1 MHKIIVTGLLIACF
15 TASSHAEEVIDF
27 YKPVDQPERSINGC
41 FFSQFAAGERIF
53 EAPKQSVIN
62 DYVWKNKGNYQ
73 IAFTDE
79 FQLKALV
86 ISKRHYL
93 GDERA
98 DIAPFDFVVGWQ
110 KMSDPA
116 ILKQIAVRQNNRFYY
131 WSVNDFPLPRKQI
144 ELMSTNLHLIP
155 DNPAIFEKL
164 SQIQRGQRIELSG
177 FLVDVKSEDGFVWAT
192 SRVRHD
198 SGDGACEIFLVK
210 QVGLLD

>member
-1 MHKIIVTGLLIACF
+1 MHKVIACSLLIAIVI
-15 TASSHAEEVIDF
+15 SLSQAEEVIDF
-27 YKPVDQPERSINGC
+27 YKPVDQPERSANGR
-41 FFSQFAAGERIF
+41 FFSQFVAGERIF
-53 EAPKQSVIN
+53 EAPQQSVIK
-62 DYVWKNKGNYQ
+62 DYVWLNKGNYQ

-93 GDERA
+93 ADERA
-98 DIAPFDFVVGWQ
+98 EIAPFDFVVGWQ

-116 ILKQIAVRQNNRFYY
+116 ILKNIAVRQNNRFYY
-131 WSVNDFPLPRKQI
+131 WNVREFPLPRNQI

-155 DNPAIFEKL
+155 DSPEVFEKL
-164 SQIQRGQRIELSG
+164 LQIQRGQKIEMAG
-177 FLVDVKSEDGFVWAT
+177 FLVDVKSEDGFIWAT

-210 QVGLLD
+210 QVDVLD